1 MREGNGRPSPCELPV
16 SISSSFFLP
25 SSLLHRFP
33 FIAFLFFGSASSS
46 SPRCSLRTTRF
57 FFLPPVDVLLFATPY
72 RIRDDCN
79 FNSGGISPLAPRP
92 HRSSFEGVCSSY
104 ASVHVYLC
112 ACVCVRIYGSCITP
126 FNSSSNTSSLSL
138 SSLILAPGRIPIL
151 GS

>member
-57 FFLPPVDVLLFATPY
+57 FFYLRSTFYFLPR
-72 RIRDDCN
+72 RIVSAKIVILIPAVFHLSRRIVRH
-79 FNSGGISPLAPRP
+79 SKASVPR
-92 HRSSFEGVCSSY
+92 

-126 FNSSSNTSSLSL
+126 FNSSSSTSSLSL